1 MSRRPSRSPK
11 IRDVANYAS
20 VSIGTVSR
28 VLNEHRDVA
37 SDLRRRVQLAIDELG
52 YRPNGRASRRKNE
65 RPGVISLVMCNG
77 SGFNAVHAYLLLGIE
92 EACAQANCYLM
103 FARHQYEPHVRST
116 ELLLPGITKSRD
128 LADCLIITGTNYDN
142 FLKALDNAGV
152 CYVTLVNH
160 VVGRQTKRP
169 GKNQVR
175 YNDYEGFGEATRYL
189 IQLGHKNIWYI
200 GDTSKPWF
208 QQRYEGYEKTML
220 ENSLDPLAQRVGLAD
235 NQVENGRAA
244 VSLILDQKRPISAI
258 LAGSDEIALGA
269 KEGLVQHG
277 LTVPRDV
284 SVIGFQHQIE
294 TFSATPLTSVCVD
307 TVEVGRQLAKA
318 AIKRIES
325 GGRDVPESTV
335 ATVLVKRGSC
345 RPLRTE
351 EHMVL

>member
-1 MSRRPSRSPK
+1 MSRRPSGSPK
-11 IRDVANYAS
+11 IRDVAHRAS

-28 VLNEHRDVA
+28 VLNDHRDVA
-37 SDLRRRVQLAIDELG
+37 SELRERVQLAIHELG
-52 YRPNGRASRRKNE
+52 YRPHIKNANRKNE

-92 EACAQANCYLM
+92 EACAQSNCYLM
-103 FARHQYEPHVRST
+103 FARHQYESHVRST
-116 ELLLPGITKSRD
+116 DLLLPGITKSRD
-128 LADCLIITGTNYDN
+128 LADCLILTGTNYEN
-142 FLKALDNAGV
+142 FLKALDGAGV
-152 CYVTLVNH
+152 SYVTLANH
-160 VVGRQTKRP
+160 VVGRQPRRP
-169 GKNQVR
+169 AKNQVR
-175 YNDYEGFGEATRYL
+175 YNDLEGFAEATRYL
-189 IQLGHKNIWYI
+189 TRLGHKSIWFI

-220 ENSLDPLAQRVGLAD
+220 ENSVEPLAQTVALAD

-244 VSLILDQKRPISAI
+244 ISLILDQKRPITAL

-277 LTVPRDV
+277 LAVPRDV
-284 SVIGFQHQIE
+284 SVIAFQHQIE
-294 TFSATPLTSVCVD
+294 TLSATPLTSVCVD
-307 TVEVGRQLAKA
+307 AIEVGRQLAKA

-335 ATVLVKRGSC
+335 PTSLVKRGSC
-345 RPLRTE
+345 RPLRPE